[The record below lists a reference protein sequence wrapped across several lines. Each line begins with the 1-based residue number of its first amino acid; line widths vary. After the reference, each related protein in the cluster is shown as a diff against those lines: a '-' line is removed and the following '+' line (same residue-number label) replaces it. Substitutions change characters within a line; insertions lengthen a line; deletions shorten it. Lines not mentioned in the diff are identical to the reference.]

1 MIRRA
6 MRVLCGIAMGA
17 ALSGCEHHDVAM
29 QGNADR
35 VLVSYVGDLSE
46 TQPIARKHC
55 AQYERTA
62 VLLAAKDNTAVYA
75 CVRTNAA
82 P

>member
-1 MIRRA
+1 
-6 MRVLCGIAMGA
+6 
-17 ALSGCEHHDVAM
+17 M

-62 VLLAAKDNTAVYA
+62 VLLGAKDNTAVYA